1 MRLARIGEPGQER
14 PALVVGEQVYDL
26 RSVTEDIDGA
36 FLEADGLARAAAAL
50 DAGELPNIGASG
62 DERWG
67 CPIVRP
73 HAVFCIGLNYAAH
86 ATESGAPAPTEPVV
100 FLKTPNSIGAP
111 DDDVAL
117 PDGSVKSDWEVEL
130 GVVIGR
136 AAHRIASP
144 EEAHRHIAGYVLA
157 DDLSER
163 EFQLERPGGQ
173 WTKGKIFPGSTP
185 VGPWLVTPDEV
196 DVSALGLRSRVNGEE
211 RQNSSTADLIFS
223 VPEIIHHLSQYA
235 RLEAGDLVLT
245 GTPEGVALS
254 GRFPYLVA
262 GDEVVMEADG
272 LGQQRHRIVAP

>member
-1 MRLARIGEPGQER
+1 MRFARIGDPGQER
-14 PALVVGEQVYDL
+14 PALVVGEQVHDL
-26 RSVTEDIDGA
+26 RSVTHDIDGA
-36 FLEADGLARAAAAL
+36 FLEADGFARAAAAL
-50 DAGELPNIGASG
+50 DAGELPIIGAAG

-67 CPIVRP
+67 CPIARP

-86 ATESGAPAPTEPVV
+86 AAESGAAAPTEPVV

-111 DDDVAL
+111 DDDVVL
-117 PDGSVKSDWEVEL
+117 PDGSVKSDWEVEV

-144 EEAHRHIAGYVLA
+144 DDAHRHIAGYVLA
-157 DDLSER
+157 DDISER

-173 WTKGKIFPGSTP
+173 WTKGKIFPGFTP
-185 VGPWLVTPDEV
+185 VGPWLVTPDEL
-196 DVSALGLRSRVNGEE
+196 DASALGLRSRVNGEE

-254 GRFPYLVA
+254 GRFSYLVA
-262 GDEVVMEADG
+262 GDQVVMEADG